1 MHSKLLSY
9 TANKDRNLHVKLDEK
24 TKFPLMHTYI
34 AEFTQSPALDCTGL
48 QMCNHYYAHRSCWH
62 KLVGNLQM

>member
-9 TANKDRNLHVKLDEK
+9 TANKDRHLHVKLGEK

-34 AEFTQSPALDCTGL
+34 APALDCTGL

-62 KLVGNLQM
+62 KLVGKLQM